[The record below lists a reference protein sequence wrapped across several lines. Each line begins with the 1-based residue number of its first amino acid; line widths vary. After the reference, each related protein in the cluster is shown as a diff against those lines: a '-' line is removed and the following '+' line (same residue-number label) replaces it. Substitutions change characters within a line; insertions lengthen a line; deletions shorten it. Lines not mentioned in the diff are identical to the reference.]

1 MYGVVVWIWWPGVEV
16 VVVEVVDVVDVVE
29 VVVGVVFVNEVVVYS
44 HGMHLATG
52 QQSASMICR
61 S

>member
-1 MYGVVVWIWWPGVEV
+1 MCEPGVVVV
-16 VVVEVVDVVDVVE
+16 V
-29 VVVGVVFVNEVVVYS
+29 VVVGVVVGVVLVYEVVVYS

-52 QQSASMICR
+52 QHSASIICR

>member
-1 MYGVVVWIWWPGVEV
+1 MVV
-16 VVVEVVDVVDVVE
+16 VVDVVVVD

-52 QQSASMICR
+52 QQPASMICR